1 MDIKKYLELKN
12 ELFTSLFYI
21 FDEFINDFDL
31 SKDYSKLIFKEF
43 KNFSYKCNFNLD
55 FEFAIYDFKI
65 FDEIH
70 IRIR

>member
-43 KNFSYKCNFNLD
+43 Q
-55 FEFAIYDFKI
+55 
-65 FDEIH
+65 
-70 IRIR
+70 R